1 MSRKTYSANEYN
13 DFVCVD
19 GLQRITAAVRYMK
32 GEIKVFGKYTVN
44 DFEDSIPIDFDFI
57 LK

>member
-1 MSRKTYSANEYN
+1 
-13 DFVCVD
+13 
-19 GLQRITAAVRYMK
+19 MK